1 MEIGNPMGQSYK
13 DLIAWQKAME
23 LAKLT
28 YRVTEDFPKREIYGM
43 AAQMRRCAV
52 SVPSNIAEGQGRL
65 SNLDFRKFL
74 SNALGSLVE
83 LETQSTLAADFKF
96 IQPAQLAEIEQR
108 AAEIGRLINGL
119 VASINAREAKAKSA
133 KGSS

>member
-1 MEIGNPMGQSYK
+1 MGQSYR

-23 LAKLT
+23 LARLT
-28 YRVTEDFPKREIYGM
+28 YRVTEEFPKREIYGM

-65 SNLDFRKFL
+65 SNLEFRKFL

-83 LETQSTLAADFKF
+83 LETQSTLAADFKY
-96 IQPAQLAEIEQR
+96 IHPLQLAELEKK

-119 VASINAREAKAKSA
+119 VASINAREAKNRISKAA
-133 KGSS
+133 N